1 MINSRCPLPTGTRA
15 SSALIP
21 VCIGSDTLWR
31 GIIPGAFNSILLFS
45 EDWIGPLP
53 SIGFPK
59 PSTTRPNNSFPTGT
73 STISPVRLTVSPS
86 LIPVSSPKIET
97 PTLSI
102 SRLRAIPLMP
112 PGNSTISPAC
122 TWSRPYTRAIPS
134 PTLSTVPTSA
144 TSALVS
150 KLAIWSLITDDISAA
165 LISIMPPS
173 LQF

>member
-1 MINSRCPLPTGTRA
+1 
-15 SSALIP
+15 
-21 VCIGSDTLWR
+21 
-31 GIIPGAFNSILLFS
+31 
-45 EDWIGPLP
+45 
-53 SIGFPK
+53 
-59 PSTTRPNNSFPTGT
+59 
-73 STISPVRLTVSPS
+73 
-86 LIPVSSPKIET
+86 
-97 PTLSI
+97 
-102 SRLRAIPLMP
+102 MP